1 MYAIGGS
8 ADPTIFSE
16 GNYFIAS
23 DKSNS
28 KEVIKFYPL
37 NSIL

>member
-8 ADPTIFSE
+8 ADPTIFSQ

-23 DKSNS
+23 NNV
-28 KEVIKFYPL
+28 KEVIKKL
-37 NSIL
+37 I